1 MNLDQQTHDY
11 RSSMQHAA
19 FTYLQRHEAEHLVDS
34 DLLFDRC
41 IRHLTLALEVPVFM
55 APQLVHNAWT
65 ELQVIKKRRWIGVD
79 WASGSDWTNGSE
91 RVHLVDKFADQRFP
105 ISARFLPQKL
115 LDQRT
120 TAHKQHPQ

>member
-11 RSSMQHAA
+11 RSSMQQAA
-19 FTYLQRHEAEHLVDS
+19 FAYLQRHEAEHLVDS

-79 WASGSDWTNGSE
+79 WASGSD
-91 RVHLVDKFADQRFP
+91 RVHLVDILADQRFP
-105 ISARFLPQKL
+105 VPDRRALRGGGVQHSSRRRFR
-115 LDQRT
+115 QRVS
-120 TAHKQHPQ
+120 

>member
-19 FTYLQRHEAEHLVDS
+19 FAYLQRHEAEHLVDS

-55 APQLVHNAWT
+55 APKLVHNAWS
-65 ELQVIKKRRWIGVD
+65 ELQMIKKRRWIGID
-79 WASGSDWTNGSE
+79 WATGTDST
-91 RVHLVDKFADQRFP
+91 RVHLVDVLADQRFP
-105 ISARFLPQKL
+105 VPARFLPQKML
-115 LDQRT
+115 NQRN
-120 TAHKQHPQ
+120 AVHKPHPQ

>member
-11 RSSMQHAA
+11 RSSMQQAA
-19 FTYLQRHEAEHLVDS
+19 FAYLQRHEAEHLVDS

-79 WASGSDWTNGSE
+79 WASGSD
-91 RVHLVDKFADQRFP
+91 RVHLVDILADQRFP
-105 ISARFLPQKL
+105 VSARFLPQKL
-115 LDQRT
+115 LDLRAT
-120 TAHKQHPQ
+120 THKQHPQ

>member
-19 FTYLQRHEAEHLVDS
+19 FAYLQRHEAEHLVDS

-55 APQLVHNAWT
+55 APKLVHNAWT
-65 ELQVIKKRRWIGVD
+65 ELQMIKKRRWIGVD
-79 WASGSDWTNGSE
+79 WATGADGT
-91 RVHLVDKFADQRFP
+91 RVHLVDVLADQRFSVP
-105 ISARFLPQKL
+105 ARFLPQKM
-115 LDQRT
+115 LDQRST
-120 TAHKQHPQ
+120 VHKPHPQ

>member
-1 MNLDQQTHDY
+1 MKPEQLTHDY

-19 FTYLQRHEAEHLVDS
+19 FAYLQRHEAEHLVDS

-55 APQLVHNAWT
+55 APKLVHNAWT

-79 WASGSDWTNGSE
+79 WASGSDST
-91 RVHLVDKFADQRFP
+91 RVHLVDVLADQRFLV
-105 ISARFLPQKL
+105 SARFLPQKL
-115 LDQRT
+115 LDQRAT
-120 TAHKQHPQ
+120 VHKPHPQ

>member
-11 RSSMQHAA
+11 RSSMQQAA
-19 FTYLQRHEAEHLVDS
+19 FAYLQRHEAEHLVDS

-55 APQLVHNAWT
+55 APKLVHNAWT

-79 WASGSDWTNGSE
+79 WANGSDSA
-91 RVHLVDKFADQRFP
+91 RVHLVDVLADQRFP
-105 ISARFLPQKL
+105 VSARFLPQKL
-115 LDQRT
+115 LDQRST
-120 TAHKQHPQ
+120 VHKPHPQ

>member
-19 FTYLQRHEAEHLVDS
+19 FTYLQRHEAEHLMDS

-41 IRHLTLALEVPVFM
+41 IRHLTLALEVPAFM
-55 APQLVHNAWT
+55 APKLVHNAWT

-79 WASGSDWTNGSE
+79 WASGKDST
-91 RVHLVDKFADQRFP
+91 RVHLVDVLAGQCFP
-105 ISARFLPQKL
+105 IPARFLPQKL
-115 LDQRT
+115 LDQRNT
-120 TAHKQHPQ
+120 VQKPHPQ